1 MKEKKMTKKDYF
13 SLLLTKEEVKT
24 DEKLVKFIENE
35 LNLLAKKSSGEKK
48 PTAVQL
54 ENEGLKTAI
63 VQYMGE
69 NPNLLMTITDMI
81 KNIKELGELTNQRV
95 SALVRQLVADGVLN
109 RTEVKRK
116 AYFQLAQ

>member
-13 SLLLTKEEVKT
+13 NLLLTKEEVKT

-63 VQYMGE
+63 LQYMGE